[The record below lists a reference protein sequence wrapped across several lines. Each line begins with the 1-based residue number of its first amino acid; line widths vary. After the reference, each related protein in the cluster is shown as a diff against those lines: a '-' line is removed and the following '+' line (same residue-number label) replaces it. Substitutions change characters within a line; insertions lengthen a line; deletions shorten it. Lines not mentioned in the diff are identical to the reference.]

1 MSKLEELQEK
11 YDCYIR
17 DSKAPGFFVPG
28 NLDYSQRYVAFDYN
42 ELDGRYRII
51 VQANS
56 VERLEYLL
64 SLTQKENLTFW
75 EAGQL

>member
-1 MSKLEELQEK
+1 MKVEELQEK
-11 YDCYIR
+11 YDYYVR
-17 DSKAPGFFVPG
+17 DTRASGFFVPG

-42 ELDGRYRII
+42 QLDGCYRLI

-56 VERLEYLL
+56 IDRLEYLL
-64 SLTQKENLTFW
+64 SLTQKEDLTFW

>member
-11 YDCYIR
+11 YDCYVR
-17 DSKAPGFFVPG
+17 DTKSPGFFAPG

-42 ELDGRYRII
+42 QLDGCYRLI

-56 VERLEYLL
+56 IERLKYLL
-64 SLTQKENLTFW
+64 LLTKKEDLTFW